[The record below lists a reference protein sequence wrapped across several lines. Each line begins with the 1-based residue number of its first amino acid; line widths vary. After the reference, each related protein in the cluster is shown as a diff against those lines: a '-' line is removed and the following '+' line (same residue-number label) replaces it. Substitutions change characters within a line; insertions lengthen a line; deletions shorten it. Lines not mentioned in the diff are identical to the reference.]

1 MMKRVTEALS
11 FTGLVLGIGADRSE
25 SARDSRRR
33 A

>member
-11 FTGLVLGIGADRSE
+11 FTGWCWASRMIRVKP
-25 SARDSRRR
+25 ARDSRRR